1 VKTLSNLAALTL
13 SLVLG
18 LIPFAIIA
26 ADDYVAVQPEI
37 AQAQSGIVLHDALGT
52 EQR

>member
-1 VKTLSNLAALTL
+1 MKTLANLAALSL

-26 ADDYVAVQPEI
+26 ANDYVAVQPEI
-37 AQAQSGIVLHDALGT
+37 VQTHTAVLHDALVA

>member
-1 VKTLSNLAALTL
+1 MKTLSNLAALTL

-26 ADDYVAVQPEI
+26 ADDYVAAQPAI
-37 AQAQSGIVLHDALGT
+37 VQAQ
-52 EQR
+52 